1 MCLRGPEPFAL
12 ADKLGEMA
20 PLIRSFL
27 DHKVAKL
34 KSMGFLHQSKAGS
47 GSLHEGRSL
56 TIVMHFVKWP
66 DSTKRVLTRIPATFF
81 SIVVGLA
88 GFAGSWRAASDVWG
102 LTPVPGEMPNALAG
116 SIWLFLAITYGAKWL
131 TAREDRKLS

>member
-88 GFAGSWRAASDVWG
+88 GFARSRRAASDVWG
-102 LTPVPGEMPNALAG
+102 LTPLPVRCSTPPPG

>member
-12 ADKLGEMA
+12 ADKLDEMA

-56 TIVMHFVKWP
+56 TIVMHFVKCPTLPSGFSHAYPQRSSVSSSVWP
-66 DSTKRVLTRIPATFF
+66 ASPV
-81 SIVVGLA
+81 A
-88 GFAGSWRAASDVWG
+88 G
-102 LTPVPGEMPNALAG
+102 ALLPMSG
-116 SIWLFLAITYGAKWL
+116 
-131 TAREDRKLS
+131 D